1 MPIEQLT
8 WLDVALPLEQD
19 TEEYQPTEEELEEF
33 YN

>member
-8 WLDVALPLEQD
+8 WLDVELPLEQD
-19 TEEYQPTEEELEEF
+19 TEQYKPTDEELEEF